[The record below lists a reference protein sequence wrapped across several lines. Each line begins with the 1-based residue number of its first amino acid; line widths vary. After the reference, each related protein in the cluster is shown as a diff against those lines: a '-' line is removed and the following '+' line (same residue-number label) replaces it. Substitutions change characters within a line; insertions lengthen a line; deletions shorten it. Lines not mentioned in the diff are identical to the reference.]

1 MKFFAAWVVLTTLP
15 LLAGTALAGQ
25 PLPLDDT
32 QLDGVTAGAVN
43 QFTFA
48 PALGS
53 GRISSGVFLFQLT
66 TNDVS
71 NTSTVMTNI
80 DPIECATCYL
90 NIKDPSFTIQAMF
103 GPSHL

>member
-1 MKFFAAWVVLTTLP
+1 MKMF
-15 LLAGTALAGQ
+15 AGTLVTLAIVTGAALADQ
-25 PLPLDDT
+25 PAPLDDA
-32 QLDGVTAGAVN
+32 QLDVVTAGAIN
-43 QFTFA
+43 NLTFA

-80 DPIECATCYL
+80 DPIECVTCYL